1 MQFRLQPLSQ
11 NSNRSLFAN
20 CLSLEISERFLKPVR
35 RYVDNLCASAIM
47 IGYFYVSHGAMMQT
61 IVCKAMI
68 RNTYKTHNFHEGRGC
83 KVVLMSS

>member
-1 MQFRLQPLSQ
+1 
-11 NSNRSLFAN
+11 
-20 CLSLEISERFLKPVR
+20 
-35 RYVDNLCASAIM
+35 M